1 MLYLGVGMSSPM
13 RVHGSFIS
21 TEETNDVVEW
31 LKNRNPRPVS
41 QDEADSPGPL
51 DDGNELFPMERED
64 DLFEEAARILVAHQ
78 QGSISLLQRRLK
90 VGYARAAR
98 LVDMMEE
105 AGIVGP
111 FTGSKARDILVP
123 TVEDLER
130 LLAASQRAPLGGK
143 AGN

>member
-1 MLYLGVGMSSPM
+1 
-13 RVHGSFIS
+13 
-21 TEETNDVVEW
+21 
-31 LKNRNPRPVS
+31 
-41 QDEADSPGPL
+41 
-51 DDGNELFPMERED
+51 
-64 DLFEEAARILVAHQ
+64 
-78 QGSISLLQRRLK
+78 
-90 VGYARAAR
+90 
-98 LVDMMEE
+98 MMEE